1 MQTPPRRDRPY
12 GVVSPGPGQPR
23 DWQGPYS
30 QRSLPALD
38 PAWATD
44 DPEHTYTPEQMRDH
58 IRTMQDIP
66 ARMDELTSLTMAM
79 NGCSAL
85 SPEARE
91 QVKSDVID
99 WLKLRDKLLSINGS
113 AEGIDGINIS
123 ADGLPMIKADVVE
136 WSDKMLGCCG
146 KGGTYLEVVLAPF
159 REAANRLIM
168 RVCITLDL
176 CSYGLENA
184 PCCGLG
190 GSSGNGW
197 ITPLIRS

>member
-1 MQTPPRRDRPY
+1 MM
-12 GVVSPGPGQPR
+12 
-23 DWQGPYS
+23 
-30 QRSLPALD
+30 
-38 PAWATD
+38 
-44 DPEHTYTPEQMRDH
+44 E
-58 IRTMQDIP
+58 DIA
-66 ARMDELTSLTMAM
+66 AREEDLTNLTMAM
-79 NGCSAL
+79 NACSAL

-91 QVKSDVID
+91 QVKRDVID
-99 WLKLRDKLLSINGS
+99 YLKLRDKLASINGS
-113 AEGIDGINIS
+113 AEGIEGINIS
-123 ADGLPMIKADVVE
+123 PDGLPMIKADVVE

-190 GSSGNGW
+190 GSSGSGW